1 MNVRLRHAAA
11 LSALVLAVLAAVW
24 SYVNGGTVRLLVDS
38 AGALGDSGQSLD
50 ALRAA
55 LDRWGRL
62 APAVYVAAV
71 VIEVLVAPIP
81 GTLLYAPAGALFG
94 GFMGGTLSLIGNTL
108 GAAIA
113 CGVGSAIGEAALARR
128 AEGTRLATYREAIR
142 ARGVWVV
149 LLLRI
154 NPLTSSDVVS
164 YMAGAVGVPIWRVT
178 LGTFIGMAPLC
189 YAQAYL
195 AQEIFHVLPGA
206 IYVLAVAAAVYVG
219 ALVLWLWRKSAA

>member
-1 MNVRLRHAAA
+1 VNARFRHVAA
-11 LSALVLAVLAAVW
+11 LSALVLAVAAAGW
-24 SYVNGGTVRLLVDS
+24 SYLSGGTVWILVGG
-38 AGALGDSGQSLD
+38 AGSLGDSGQSLD

-55 LDRWGRL
+55 LDRWGSL

-94 GFMGGTLSLIGNTL
+94 GFVGGTLSLIGNTL

-113 CGVGSAIGEAALARR
+113 CGVGSAVGEAAVARR
-128 AEGTRLATYREAIR
+128 SEGSRLATYREAIR
-142 ARGVWVV
+142 ARGMWVV
-149 LLLRI
+149 LLLRV
-154 NPLTSSDVVS
+154 NPLTSSDLVS

-195 AQEIFHVLPGA
+195 AQEIFRVLPGA
-206 IYVLAVAAAVYVG
+206 IYVLAGAAVIYVG
-219 ALVLWLWRKSAA
+219 ALVVWLWRK

>member
-1 MNVRLRHAAA
+1 MTIRTRHAVAI
-11 LSALVLAVLAAVW
+11 SVFVLAIAAAVW
-24 SYVNGGTVRLLVDS
+24 SYVAGGTVRVLVDG
-38 AGALGDSGQSLD
+38 AGAMGDSGQTLA

-62 APAVYVAAV
+62 APVIYVAAV
-71 VIEVLVAPIP
+71 VVEVLVAPIP
-81 GTLLYAPAGALFG
+81 GTLLYAPGGALFG
-94 GFMGGTLSLIGNTL
+94 GLMGGTLSLIGNTL

-113 CGVGSAIGEAALARR
+113 CGVGSAIGESALARR
-128 AEGTRLATYREAIR
+128 LEGTKAASYKEAIKQ
-142 ARGVWVV
+142 RGVWVV

-164 YMAGAVGVPIWRVT
+164 YMAGAVGVPIWRVA

-195 AQEIFHVLPGA
+195 AEQIFDILPGA
-206 IYVLAVAAAVYVG
+206 IYILAVAGLVYVL
-219 ALVLWLWRKSAA
+219 ALVVWLTRK

>member
-1 MNVRLRHAAA
+1 M
-11 LSALVLAVLAAVW
+11 LAFGLAIGAAVW
-24 SYVNGGTVRLLVDS
+24 SYVTGGTVRVLVDG
-38 AGALGDSGQSLD
+38 AGSFGDSSQALD

-113 CGVGSAIGEAALARR
+113 CGVGSALGEGALARR
-128 AEGTRLATYREAIR
+128 IEGTKLAAYRAAIQE
-142 ARGVWVV
+142 RGLWVV
-149 LLLRI
+149 MLLRI
-154 NPLTSSDVVS
+154 NPLTSSDLVS
-164 YMAGAVGVPIWRVT
+164 YMAGAVGVPIWRVA

-189 YAQAYL
+189 FAQSYL
-195 AQEIFHVLPGA
+195 AEQIFEILPGA
-206 IYVLAVAAAVYVG
+206 IYILIGAGIIYVLA
-219 ALVLWLWRKSAA
+219 LVVWLTRK

>member
-1 MNVRLRHAAA
+1 MKVRIRHAGA
-11 LSALVLAVLAAVW
+11 VLAFGLAIGAAVW
-24 SYVNGGTVRLLVDS
+24 SYVTGGTVRVLVDG
-38 AGALGDSGQSLD
+38 AGSFGDSSQTLD

-113 CGVGSAIGEAALARR
+113 CGVGSALGESALVRR
-128 AEGTRLATYREAIR
+128 IEGTKLAAYRTAIQQ
-142 ARGVWVV
+142 RGLWVV

-154 NPLTSSDVVS
+154 NPLTSSDLVS
-164 YMAGAVGVPIWRVT
+164 YMAGAVGVPIWRVA

-189 YAQAYL
+189 FAQSYL
-195 AQEIFHVLPGA
+195 AEQIFEILPGA
-206 IYVLAVAAAVYVG
+206 VYVLVAAGIIYVLA
-219 ALVLWLWRKSAA
+219 LVIWLTRGK

>member
-1 MNVRLRHAAA
+1 MSVRFRHVAAV
-11 LSALVLAVLAAVW
+11 SALVLAVVVAAW
-24 SYVNGGTVRLLVDS
+24 SYLSGGTVRLLMDG

-62 APAVYVAAV
+62 APVVYVAAV

-94 GFMGGTLSLIGNTL
+94 GFLGGTLSLIGNTL

-128 AEGTRLATYREAIR
+128 VEGTRLATYRDAIR

-149 LLLRI
+149 LLLRV
-154 NPLTSSDVVS
+154 NPLTSSDAVS
-164 YMAGAVGVPIWRVT
+164 YMAGAVGVPMWRVA

-195 AQEIFHVLPGA
+195 AEQIFRVLPGA
-206 IYVLAVAAAVYVG
+206 VYVLG
-219 ALVLWLWRKSAA
+219 ALGLAYLLLLLWWLTRK

>member
-1 MNVRLRHAAA
+1 MNVRIRHAY
-11 LSALVLAVLAAVW
+11 AVLAFGLAISVAVW
-24 SYVNGGTVRLLVDS
+24 SYLTGGTVRVLVDG
-38 AGALGDSGQSLD
+38 AGSFGDSSQTLD

-94 GFMGGTLSLIGNTL
+94 GFLGGTLSLIGNTL

-113 CGVGSAIGEAALARR
+113 CGVGSALGEGAVARR
-128 AEGTRLATYREAIR
+128 IEGTKLAAYRDAIKE
-142 ARGVWVV
+142 RGLWVV

-154 NPLTSSDVVS
+154 NPLTSSDLVS
-164 YMAGAVGVPIWRVT
+164 YTAGAVGVPIWRVA

-189 YAQAYL
+189 YAQSYL
-195 AQEIFHVLPGA
+195 AEQIFEILPGA
-206 IYVLAVAAAVYVG
+206 VYVLVAAGIIYVLA
-219 ALVLWLWRKSAA
+219 LVIWLTRKK

>member
-1 MNVRLRHAAA
+1 MNVRIRHIYA
-11 LSALVLAVLAAVW
+11 LAAFALAITAGVW
-24 SYVNGGTVRLLVDS
+24 SYMTGGTVRILVDG
-38 AGALGDSGQSLD
+38 AGALADSGQSLA

-81 GTLLYAPAGALFG
+81 GTLLYAPGGALFG
-94 GFMGGTLSLIGNTL
+94 GLMGGTLSLIGNTL

-113 CGVGSAIGEAALARR
+113 CGVGSALGEGAVARR
-128 AEGTRLATYREAIR
+128 MEGTKLAGYRAAIQE
-142 ARGVWVV
+142 RGVWIV

-154 NPLTSSDVVS
+154 NPLTSSDLVS
-164 YMAGAVGVPIWRVT
+164 YMAGAVGVPIWRVA

-195 AQEIFHVLPGA
+195 AEQIFDVLPGA
-206 IYVLAVAAAVYVG
+206 IYVLGAMGLLYVAA
-219 ALVLWLWRKSAA
+219 LVIWLTRK

>member
-1 MNVRLRHAAA
+1 VTVRIRHVYA
-11 LSALVLAVLAAVW
+11 LGVFGLAITAGVW
-24 SYVNGGTVRLLVDS
+24 SYLTGGTVRILVDG
-38 AGALGDSGQSLD
+38 AGALADSGQSLA

-81 GTLLYAPAGALFG
+81 GTLLYAPGGALFG
-94 GFMGGTLSLIGNTL
+94 GLMGGTLSLIGNTL

-113 CGVGSAIGEAALARR
+113 CGVGSAIGEGAVSRR
-128 AEGTRLATYREAIR
+128 MEGTKLASYRAAIQE
-142 ARGVWVV
+142 RGVWIV

-154 NPLTSSDVVS
+154 NPLTSSDLVS
-164 YMAGAVGVPIWRVT
+164 YMAGAVGVPIWRVA

-195 AQEIFHVLPGA
+195 AEQIFDVLPGA
-206 IYVLAVAAAVYVG
+206 IYVLGAMGLLYVAA
-219 ALVLWLWRKSAA
+219 LVIWLTRK

>member
-1 MNVRLRHAAA
+1 MKLRIRHAYAVVA
-11 LSALVLAVLAAVW
+11 FGLAIAAAVW
-24 SYVNGGTVRLLVDS
+24 SYATGGTVRVLVDS
-38 AGALGDSGQSLD
+38 AGSLGDSSQTLD

-71 VIEVLVAPIP
+71 VVEVLVAPIP

-94 GFMGGTLSLIGNTL
+94 GFLGGTLSLIGNTL

-113 CGVGSAIGEAALARR
+113 CGVGSALGEGALARR
-128 AEGTRLATYREAIR
+128 IEGTKLAAYRTAIQQ
-142 ARGVWVV
+142 RGLWVV

-154 NPLTSSDVVS
+154 NPLTSSDLVS
-164 YMAGAVGVPIWRVT
+164 YMAGAVGVPIWRVA

-189 YAQAYL
+189 YAQSYL
-195 AQEIFHVLPGA
+195 AEQIFEILPGA
-206 IYVLAVAAAVYVG
+206 VYVLVAAGIIYVLA
-219 ALVLWLWRKSAA
+219 LVIWLTRK

>member
-1 MNVRLRHAAA
+1 MFVSVRFRHGAAV
-11 LSALVLAVLAAVW
+11 SALVLAVAAAVW
-24 SYVNGGTVRLLVDS
+24 SYLSGGTVRLLMDG
-38 AGALGDSGQSLD
+38 AGAMGDSGQSLD

-62 APAVYVAAV
+62 APVVYVAAV

-94 GFMGGTLSLIGNTL
+94 GFLGGTLSLIGNTL

-128 AEGTRLATYREAIR
+128 VEGTRLATYRDAIR

-149 LLLRI
+149 LLLRV

-164 YMAGAVGVPIWRVT
+164 YMAGAVGVPIWRVA

-195 AQEIFHVLPGA
+195 AEQIFRVLPGA
-206 IYVLAVAAAVYVG
+206 VYVLG
-219 ALVLWLWRKSAA
+219 ALGVAYLLVLVWWLTRK

>member
-1 MNVRLRHAAA
+1 MNLRRRH
-11 LSALVLAVLAAVW
+11 SLAVLAFLLAIVAAAW
-24 SYVNGGTVRLLVDS
+24 SYVSGGTVRLLVDG
-38 AGALGDSGQSLD
+38 AGALTDSGQTLD

-94 GFMGGTLSLIGNTL
+94 GLMGGTLSLIGNTI
-108 GAAIA
+108 GAAVA
-113 CGVGSAIGEAALARR
+113 CGVGSAVGEEALARR
-128 AEGTRLATYREAIR
+128 LEGTKLAAYRAAIQQ
-142 ARGVWVV
+142 RGLWVV
-149 LLLRI
+149 MLLRV
-154 NPLTSSDVVS
+154 NPLTSSDLVS
-164 YMAGAVGVPIWRVT
+164 YLAGAVGVPIWRVA

-195 AQEIFHVLPGA
+195 AEQIFDILPGA
-206 IYVLAVAAAVYVG
+206 IYVLAAAGILYVL
-219 ALVLWLWRKSAA
+219 ALAIWLTRKE